1 MTNKERKS
9 NLIRVCQR
17 YAKNMPEFGKFSLKR
32 LRQGYTKATPKFG
45 LFSLIHLLQL
55 FSNTT
60 PKNDPFKGKM
70 LGQKLV
76 RTWSVFTEPFRKNLS
91 LLDITWLFL
100 YVVLLKQL
108 L

>member
-1 MTNKERKS
+1 MTNKERKG
-9 NLIRVCQR
+9 LHQR
-17 YAKNMPEFGKFSLKR
+17 Y
-32 LRQGYTKATPKFG
+32 TKDTPKFW

-55 FSNTT
+55 FSNIT

-70 LGQKLV
+70 LGQNLV

-91 LLDITWLFL
+91 LLDITWLFH